1 MDKEGSRNWSW
12 YAGDLTVQE
21 AKHLQEEA
29 IRTVLVKNNK
39 I

>member
-12 YAGDLTVQE
+12 YAGGLIVQE
-21 AKHLQEEA
+21 AKYLQEEA